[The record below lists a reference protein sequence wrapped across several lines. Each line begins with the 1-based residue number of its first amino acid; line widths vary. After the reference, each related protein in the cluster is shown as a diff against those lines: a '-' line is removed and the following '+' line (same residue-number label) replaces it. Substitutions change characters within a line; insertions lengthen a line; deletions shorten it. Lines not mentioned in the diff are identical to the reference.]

1 MSIPFL
7 IDVSAFYGDPDPYEQ
22 SSGVILDKN
31 KTLSLHRKIDNAG
44 NGAPKKRKGKRAGAV
59 GVSSAN
65 SAARSAAMQQH
76 APQGGAISMK
86 QEGVSSANSAAHS
99 AAGGA
104 ISMKQDSGG
113 ALAFNEAQLM
123 NELTGL
129 KKGGALPALAAT
141 VIPTLIQMAPQIIA
155 AIKNLRK
162 NPSGGAIAMQSHAP
176 AAAGAIKIGGA
187 SAVFLDGVD
196 PSKYD
201 DMIKTMKAI
210 ERQRK
215 NLIREGGAIKVGSGK
230 MGTFFKN
237 AWNNIKS
244 WYGNNADKL
253 KPITDILVNSA
264 VNSANKMIDKGVKY
278 VGDKTGSDTLKQ
290 IGNVVGNMAKNTVSN
305 TAAAVQNYGK
315 TAQEGSGYSA
325 ALAGGYDIDNL
336 VNDTTPA
343 VVATKKKKIL
353 TAMPNNERKVTA
365 SQVRAKKSRSVYG

>member
-1 MSIPFL
+1 MSKTSANKVKMFYFVLINTMSIPFTV
-7 IDVSAFYGDPDPYEQ
+7 DVSAFYGEPDATEQ
-22 SSGVILDKN
+22 SSNTIVDRR
-31 KTLSLHRKIDNAG
+31 KTLNLHKKMNARANPRKKTRKTKKQGQSLEG
-44 NGAPKKRKGKRAGAV
+44 GAISMKQNSAGAV
-59 GVSSAN
+59 
-65 SAARSAAMQQH
+65 AMQQH
-76 APQGGAISMK
+76 APQGGAIAMQSR
-86 QEGVSSANSAAHS
+86 APATA
-99 AAGGA
+99 
-104 ISMKQDSGG
+104 G

-129 KKGGALPALAAT
+129 KKGGALPALAAA
-141 VIPTLIQMAPQIIA
+141 VIPTLVEMAPQIIA
-155 AIKNLRK
+155 AIKNLK
-162 NPSGGAIAMQSHAP
+162 KPSG
-176 AAAGAIKIGGA
+176 GAIKIGGA

-244 WYGNNADKL
+244 WYGNNAEKL

-278 VGDKTGSDTLKQ
+278 VGDKTGSDTIKQ
-290 IGNVVGNMAKNTVSN
+290 IGDVVGNMAKNTVSN
-305 TAAAVQNYGK
+305 TAAAVQNYG
-315 TAQEGSGYSA
+315 TQSGSGYSA

-336 VNDTTPA
+336 DNTTTPA
-343 VVATKKKKIL
+343 VVASKKKKIL
-353 TAMPNNERKVTA
+353 TAFPNNERKSTA
-365 SQVRAKKSRSVYG
+365 SQVSVKKSRSVYG

>member
-1 MSIPFL
+1 MFYFVLINTMSIPFL
-7 IDVSAFYGDPDPYEQ
+7 IDVSAFYGEPDPYEQ

-44 NGAPKKRKGKRAGAV
+44 
-59 GVSSAN
+59 VSSAN
-65 SAARSAAMQQH
+65 SAARSAANG
-76 APQGGAISMK
+76 APKKRKGKKSAGAISMK
-86 QEGVSSANSAAHS
+86 QNTAGAIGFKES
-99 AAGGA
+99 GGA
-104 ISMKQDSGG
+104 IGFKEAG

-141 VIPTLIQMAPQIIA
+141 VIPTLIEMAPQIIA
-155 AIKNLRK
+155 AIKSLRK
-162 NPSGGAIAMQSHAP
+162 NPSG
-176 AAAGAIKIGGA
+176 GAIKIGGA

-290 IGNVVGNMAKNTVSN
+290 ISNVVGNMAKNTVSN

-315 TAQEGSGYSA
+315 TGVTSGNSTAHSAAEGSGYSA
-325 ALAGGYDIDNL
+325 ALAGGYNIDNI

>member
-1 MSIPFL
+1 MSIPFTV
-7 IDVSAFYGDPDPYEQ
+7 DVSAFYGEPDATEQ
-22 SSGVILDKN
+22 SSNTIVDRRKTLNLHKKINN
-31 KTLSLHRKIDNAG
+31 KTSTRKKTRKTKKQAHSAAEGQPLEGGAISMKQNTAG
-44 NGAPKKRKGKRAGAV
+44 AIGFKEAGAV
-59 GVSSAN
+59 
-65 SAARSAAMQQH
+65 AMQQH
-76 APQGGAISMK
+76 APQ
-86 QEGVSSANSAAHS
+86 
-99 AAGGA
+99 
-104 ISMKQDSGG
+104 GG

-141 VIPTLIQMAPQIIA
+141 VIPTLIQMAPQIID
-155 AIKNLRK
+155 AIKSLKK

-201 DMIKTMKAI
+201 DMIKTLKAI
-210 ERQRK
+210 DRQKK

-290 IGNVVGNMAKNTVSN
+290 IGNVVGNMAKDTVSN
-305 TAAAVQNYGK
+305 TAAAVQNYG
-315 TAQEGSGYSA
+315 TQSGSGYSA

-343 VVATKKKKIL
+343 VVATKKKRIL
-353 TAMPNNERKVTA
+353 TAFPNNERKTTA
-365 SQVRAKKSRSVYG
+365 SQVSVKKSRSVYG

>member
-1 MSIPFL
+1 MFYFVLINTMSIPFL
-7 IDVSAFYGDPDPYEQ
+7 IDVSAFYGEPDPYEQ
-22 SSGVILDKN
+22 SSGIILDRK
-31 KTLSLHRKIDNAG
+31 KTLNTHRKLTSGQRGIASQSLDNAA
-44 NGAPKKRKGKRAGAV
+44 NDAPKKRKGKKA
-59 GVSSAN
+59 
-65 SAARSAAMQQH
+65 
-76 APQGGAISMK
+76 GAISMK

-113 ALAFNEAQLM
+113 ALAFNETQLM

-129 KKGGALPALAAT
+129 KKGGALPALAAA
-141 VIPTLIQMAPQIIA
+141 VIPTLVEMAPQIIA
-155 AIKNLRK
+155 AIKNLK
-162 NPSGGAIAMQSHAP
+162 KPSG
-176 AAAGAIKIGGA
+176 GAIKIGGA

-264 VNSANKMIDKGVKY
+264 VNSANKMIDKGVQY
-278 VGDKTGSDTLKQ
+278 VGDKTGSDTIKQ
-290 IGNVVGNMAKNTVSN
+290 IGNAVGNMAKGAVGN
-305 TAAAVQNYGK
+305 AATAVQNYGMKK
-315 TAQEGSGYSA
+315 TETENAEGSGY
-325 ALAGGYDIDNL
+325 DISNLDN
-336 VNDTTPA
+336 TTVPA

-353 TAMPNNERKVTA
+353 TAMPNNERKITA
-365 SQVRAKKSRSVYG
+365 SQVRAKKSRSVYS

>member
-7 IDVSAFYGDPDPYEQ
+7 IDVSAFYGEPDPYEQ

-31 KTLSLHRKIDNAG
+31 KTLSLHRKIDNANAG
-44 NGAPKKRKGKRAGAV
+44 KRKGKKSAGAI
-59 GVSSAN
+59 GFKES
-65 SAARSAAMQQH
+65 
-76 APQGGAISMK
+76 
-86 QEGVSSANSAAHS
+86 
-99 AAGGA
+99 GGA
-104 ISMKQDSGG
+104 ISMKQDTAGAIGFKEPSAG

-129 KKGGALPALAAT
+129 KKGGALPALAAA
-141 VIPTLIQMAPQIIA
+141 VIPTLVEMAPQIIA

-162 NPSGGAIAMQSHAP
+162 PSG
-176 AAAGAIKIGGA
+176 GAIKIGGA

-278 VGDKTGSDTLKQ
+278 VGDKTGSDTIKQ

-343 VVATKKKKIL
+343 VVATKKKRIL
-353 TAMPNNERKVTA
+353 TAFPNNERNTTA
-365 SQVRAKKSRSVYG
+365 SQVSVKKSRSVYG